1 MFKAPIQNTIAT
13 LIQGS
18 TIDDIVEDFLF
29 LRATYFFLHRHL
41 AASSIRI
48 TAIPKATQFN
58 PFLPIW

>member
-1 MFKAPIQNTIAT
+1 MSKAPIHNTIAT
-13 LIQGS
+13 PIQGS

-29 LRATYFFLHRHL
+29 LRATYFFRHRHL
-41 AASSIRI
+41 TASSIRI